1 VVELYGPEGAGKTA
15 VALKLLKSAQAA
27 DMLVAW
33 VATDVPPSPESLAWI
48 GVDLERLA
56 IARQT
61 WATPGLEL
69 AQLLLEAGVDQVAI
83 DSVACLLGPD
93 PEASL
98 AAVLNQGLPALSGA
112 AERTGGRVVLVNQE
126 RLAGGRGHIPLP
138 AGFCP
143 AMTRLVQTRIR
154 LEQGEGLYRA
164 GVLLG
169 HRVRFTI
176 ERDVGNRE
184 AWGRSGSF
192 RLYWQGGQFRSTREQ
207 ERGGTNAG

>member
-143 AMTRLVQTRIR
+143 ADDPPGADPDPAGAGRGPLPGRGAPGAPGPV
-154 LEQGEGLYRA
+154 YHRA
-164 GVLLG
+164 G
-169 HRVRFTI
+169 
-176 ERDVGNRE
+176 
-184 AWGRSGSF
+184 
-192 RLYWQGGQFRSTREQ
+192 
-207 ERGGTNAG
+207 RG